1 MRSRRGLLTLLTACS
16 VLAVA
21 GVPGVAQA
29 GTRDC
34 GRYATFDDGTYA
46 TTDASGAASCA
57 FAEVAADR
65 FWGVDG
71 VPRRLRVG
79 STRLSYT
86 GHRSG
91 AHWEFWFYSG
101 SRRGRYAGVFFTQ
114 WDPPATSSYVPSP
127 RAPSIPASPPSPTIS
142 YPGRGYP
149 VTCADGS
156 LSHSGGI
163 QGACSYHGGIG

>member
-1 MRSRRGLLTLLTACS
+1 MRSGRGLLMLVTVCS

-21 GVPGVAQA
+21 ALPGVAQ
-29 GTRDC
+29 GGMRDC
-34 GRYATFDDGTYA
+34 GTYATLDDGTYA

-57 FAEVAADR
+57 FAEAAADR
-65 FWGVDG
+65 FWGADG
-71 VPRRLRVG
+71 VPWRMRVG
-79 STRLSYT
+79 GTRLSYA

-91 AHWEFWFYSG
+91 GRWQFWFYSG
-101 SRRGRYAGVFFTQ
+101 SRRGRYAAVFFTV
-114 WDPPATSSYVPSP
+114 WAAPATSSYAPSP
-127 RAPSIPASPPSPTIS
+127 RAPSTPSPTIS